1 MPRRC
6 NKPENLLPAFHLET
20 LERRILFSADAALT
34 ALDVVP
40 EPQAELVLL
49 RQSETDEAVDGDT
62 VEASHLQASELVIV
76 DAALP
81 DLASLLDDLAH
92 SGYADTQ
99 VVVLDAESDALTQI
113 SEILAEQR
121 GVTTLHVMSHGSRGV
136 LELAG
141 QSIETLDLLSRA
153 DELAQWRVALA
164 PGADVLIYGCEV
176 AADGQGRQFVDTM
189 ARLTGADVSA
199 SDDLT
204 GSAEKGGDW
213 QLEYRHGNVQSNVA
227 LSPELQRDYVG
238 TLVTSTEHSH
248 DVAGVGLQ
256 REGQL
261 TLVAVGERSVEPG
274 QEVDTDARSGGQN
287 ELDSTRSAISAAPDP
302 TFTSSP
308 VSTIPHA
315 ANASKSV
322 ADESSTD
329 SVEGKSAELVFV
341 QADLAERDALIAD
354 LRQDALKS
362 NRMLTIVLL
371 DTTKDGFEQI
381 DVALAEYSNLD
392 AIHFVTHGSD
402 GMIQLGDS
410 LLAANNLDEHT
421 VDVQDWGR
429 ALSDTGD
436 ILIYG
441 CDVAANDNGKWLV
454 QQIGA
459 LTGADVAA
467 SDDTTGHQDRGG
479 DWLLEYRYGELNTDV
494 PLDDDAQASW
504 HGALDIIS
512 DLILHNTFDTD
523 ASDSSGNSYNG
534 TLTNGAAINFEGGS
548 NQIGDGKLSLN
559 NIDDD
564 DYVDLSAHV
573 ANFNNLVEGS
583 IAVWVNEDS
592 VSGYGVVF
600 QASDSGDD
608 DSRIAL
614 YVSNDELS
622 FYVKEGTNT
631 QLRLITTSANL
642 NVGSW
647 SHVVVTVDSSGNKMY
662 VNGVQQSVNYI
673 EGTASTNRF
682 FDDVSQLD
690 FMAWG
695 IDKYNGSTFSGH
707 YTGLLD
713 DGRIYDR
720 ALSSMDVA
728 ELYNYTGNESPTVV
742 MISSSSVSESTDTS
756 SGTSIGTLGS
766 TDANAGD
773 TFTYSVV
780 GGADAGVF
788 SIGGPGSDEL
798 ILTDGVLDFESQS
811 SYAVTVRTTDSGG
824 LTHDEALSIT
834 VTDVN
839 ETPTRVAISNSA
851 IAENTDT
858 SGGTSIGTLTST
870 DVDAGDTFTYSVV
883 GGTDAAVFRIGG
895 AGSDE
900 LLLTDGVL
908 DFESQ
913 PSYAVTVRTTDSGGL
928 THDEVLSIT
937 VTDVNET
944 PTLVAI
950 SDSAIVENTDTSS
963 GSSIGTLSSIDDDAG
978 ETLTYSVV
986 GGTDAAVFS
995 IGGAGSDELI
1005 LTDGLLDFESQSSY
1019 AVTIRTTDSG
1029 GLTRDEA
1036 LFIAVTDVI
1045 ETPTS
1050 TALSNSSIAEN
1061 TDTTGGSSIGTLS
1074 STDVDAGDTFTYSVV
1089 GGADAAVFSI
1099 GGAGSD
1105 ELILTDGVLDFE
1117 TKPSYAVAIRTT
1129 DSGGLTHDEALNIT
1143 ITNVNEDPLIT
1154 SASTANAAENQTAVL
1169 TVTSTDVDGGKPSH
1183 RISGG
1188 ADAAL
1193 FSIDGSSGRLTFT
1206 TTPDFESPGDMDA
1219 DNTYDVTVR
1228 VGDGN
1233 GGTDTQSIA
1242 VTVTDVNEAPVIDNS
1257 DVENGGGGNPGS
1269 GDLALGLSVFEN
1281 QNRVIQIPIEDVDA
1295 DATHIYSLTGGAD
1308 RGAFNIV
1315 ANTGV
1320 LTFLSPP
1327 DHEVKE
1333 RYDVDVTVTDNG
1345 GLSVVQA
1352 LVINVVD
1359 VNESPTPQAD
1369 TLEASENQQLII
1381 DPVSSLLSN
1390 DSDPEQDAL
1399 TLADFTQ
1406 PENGT
1411 LTLNAQGLL
1420 EYLPDEDFVGLDRF
1434 EYTVADPGGLR
1445 VSTQVWLDVRLF
1457 SDPSLA
1463 AAQPTEYEA
1472 DGMMGLY
1479 AETPDMTQQSTNPA
1493 ITSTFE
1499 KEADISETGEADE
1512 SDLANGNSTSDT
1524 VITVPLFASVVSGV
1538 ANEPASGAV
1547 QQPPSSR
1554 PDGTII
1560 SSLLQQLLEH
1570 GLSDLDS
1577 SFELLEFEQSYSLE
1591 LRDAILALRGQ
1602 IDQMLDQTRESG
1614 PLATFAPSVVSASL
1628 TAGIVT
1634 WVLRSGLLLSATIT
1648 ATPLW
1653 RPLDPVPI
1661 LAQSEDEEEPWYEN
1675 GTTDQSN
1682 HSETAANDP
1691 DNQDVKHG

>member
-1 MPRRC
+1 V
-6 NKPENLLPAFHLET
+6 A
-20 LERRILFSADAALT
+20 
-34 ALDVVP
+34 
-40 EPQAELVLL
+40 
-49 RQSETDEAVDGDT
+49 
-62 VEASHLQASELVIV
+62 
-76 DAALP
+76 
-81 DLASLLDDLAH
+81 
-92 SGYADTQ
+92 
-99 VVVLDAESDALTQI
+99 I
-113 SEILAEQR
+113 S
-121 GVTTLHVMSHGSRGV
+121 
-136 LELAG
+136 
-141 QSIETLDLLSRA
+141 
-153 DELAQWRVALA
+153 
-164 PGADVLIYGCEV
+164 
-176 AADGQGRQFVDTM
+176 
-189 ARLTGADVSA
+189 
-199 SDDLT
+199 
-204 GSAEKGGDW
+204 
-213 QLEYRHGNVQSNVA
+213 N
-227 LSPELQRDYVG
+227 
-238 TLVTSTEHSH
+238 
-248 DVAGVGLQ
+248 
-256 REGQL
+256 
-261 TLVAVGERSVEPG
+261 
-274 QEVDTDARSGGQN
+274 
-287 ELDSTRSAISAAPDP
+287 SAI
-302 TFTSSP
+302 
-308 VSTIPHA
+308 
-315 ANASKSV
+315 
-322 ADESSTD
+322 
-329 SVEGKSAELVFV
+329 AE
-341 QADLAERDALIAD
+341 
-354 LRQDALKS
+354 
-362 NRMLTIVLL
+362 N
-371 DTTKDGFEQI
+371 
-381 DVALAEYSNLD
+381 
-392 AIHFVTHGSD
+392 
-402 GMIQLGDS
+402 
-410 LLAANNLDEHT
+410 
-421 VDVQDWGR
+421 
-429 ALSDTGD
+429 
-436 ILIYG
+436 
-441 CDVAANDNGKWLV
+441 
-454 QQIGA
+454 
-459 LTGADVAA
+459 
-467 SDDTTGHQDRGG
+467 
-479 DWLLEYRYGELNTDV
+479 
-494 PLDDDAQASW
+494 
-504 HGALDIIS
+504 
-512 DLILHNTFDTD
+512 
-523 ASDSSGNSYNG
+523 
-534 TLTNGAAINFEGGS
+534 
-548 NQIGDGKLSLN
+548 
-559 NIDDD
+559 
-564 DYVDLSAHV
+564 
-573 ANFNNLVEGS
+573 
-583 IAVWVNEDS
+583 
-592 VSGYGVVF
+592 
-600 QASDSGDD
+600 
-608 DSRIAL
+608 
-614 YVSNDELS
+614 
-622 FYVKEGTNT
+622 
-631 QLRLITTSANL
+631 
-642 NVGSW
+642 
-647 SHVVVTVDSSGNKMY
+647 
-662 VNGVQQSVNYI
+662 
-673 EGTASTNRF
+673 
-682 FDDVSQLD
+682 
-690 FMAWG
+690 
-695 IDKYNGSTFSGH
+695 
-707 YTGLLD
+707 
-713 DGRIYDR
+713 
-720 ALSSMDVA
+720 
-728 ELYNYTGNESPTVV
+728 
-742 MISSSSVSESTDTS
+742 TDTS
-756 SGTSIGTLGS
+756 GGTSIGTLTS
-766 TDANAGD
+766 TDVDAGD
-773 TFTYSVV
+773 TFTYDVV
-780 GGADAGVF
+780 GGADAAVF
-788 SIGGPGSDEL
+788 RIGGAGSDEL

-824 LTHDEALSIT
+824 LTHDEALSLT
-834 VTDVN
+834 VTDAN
-839 ETPTRVAISNSA
+839 ETPTLVAISNRA

-858 SGGTSIGTLTST
+858 SSGTSVGTLSST
-870 DVDAGDTFTYSVV
+870 DVDAGDSFTYSVL
-883 GGTDAAVFRIGG
+883 GGTDAAVFSIGG

-900 LLLTDGVL
+900 LILTDGVL

-928 THDEVLSIT
+928 THDEALSIT

-950 SDSAIVENTDTSS
+950 SDSAIAENTDTSSGTSVGTLSSTDVDAGDSFTYSVLGGTDAAVFSIGGAGSDELILTDGVLDFESQPSYAVTVRTTDSGGLTHDEALSITVTDVNETPTLVAISDSAIAENTDTSS

-1036 LFIAVTDVI
+1036 LFIELTDVI

-1154 SASTANAAENQTAVL
+1154 SASTANAAENQIAVL

-1206 TTPDFESPGDMDA
+1206 TTPDFESPGDMEG

-1269 GDLALGLSVFEN
+1269 GDLALGVSVFEN

-1320 LTFLSPP
+1320 LTFLSSP

-1399 TLADFTQ
+1399 TLANFTQ

-1463 AAQPTEYEA
+1463 AAQPAEYDA

-1512 SDLANGNSTSDT
+1512 SDLANGDSTSDT
-1524 VITVPLFASVVSGV
+1524 VITVPLFASVVSSA
-1538 ANEPASGAV
+1538 ANEQASGAV

-1675 GTTDQSN
+1675 GTTDQSS